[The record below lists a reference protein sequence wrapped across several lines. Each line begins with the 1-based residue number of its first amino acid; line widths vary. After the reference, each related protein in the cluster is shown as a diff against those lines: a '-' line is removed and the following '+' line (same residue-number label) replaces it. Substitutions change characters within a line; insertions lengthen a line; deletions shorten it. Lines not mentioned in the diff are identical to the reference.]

1 MVELTVTMRIDT
13 DRVYALEV
21 TGENV
26 LVDLII
32 HLDEVLQADF
42 YAGFLEN
49 LPTNRL
55 FAAKNSF
62 EYEWGDVRIGLF
74 PGWVSVGEWE
84 LLERSGDD
92 LPF

>member
-62 EYEWGDVRIGLF
+62 EYEWGDVRIGLL
-74 PGWVSVGEWE
+74 PGWVSEGEWE